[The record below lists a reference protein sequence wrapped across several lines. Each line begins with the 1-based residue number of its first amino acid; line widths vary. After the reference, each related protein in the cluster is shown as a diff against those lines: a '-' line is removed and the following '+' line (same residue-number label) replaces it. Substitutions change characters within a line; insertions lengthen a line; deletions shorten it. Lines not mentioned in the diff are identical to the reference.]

1 MFTKGPGLKLAMIEK
16 NEFFR
21 DQFEQCRSLAER
33 ARNKTDREFWLR
45 LAQRWEALWR
55 PNSLRATAPA
65 VSQFENVVSGRGSQ
79 DGKPHSCTVADLQH
93 SQPIQPTAPD
103 WPLQAHNSR

>member
-45 LAQRWEALWR
+45 LAQRWEELLQAKQRGTLKVEV
-55 PNSLRATAPA
+55 PA
-65 VSQFENVVSGRGSQ
+65 VRFERPISKKRGRR
-79 DGKPHSCTVADLQH
+79 A
-93 SQPIQPTAPD
+93 A
-103 WPLQAHNSR
+103 A